1 MNAINYNEMSVV
13 YGQGGRVARRCMR
26 DVSMSKGNSEGK
38 GEGGGSERESTK
50 SSWVVANPAYVGDQR
65 AHVI

>member
-26 DVSMSKGNSEGK
+26 DVSRSKGNSEGR
-38 GEGGGSERESTK
+38 GGGLERESTK